1 MRRLARKIACS
12 LVATAVGL
20 GGFAGV
26 GCAESGNSVAASAAV
41 GFPEQALIRSLSTA
55 SQAFSDERDNGDDT
69 NDVVEAAIT
78 VTPSPVEAKNPDQTA
93 QDKSEA
99 TATSGENA
107 KTPSSN
113 AASTPEDD
121 VATDYGLPADSPLFS
136 GVEEDVEVSSK
147 KSAEAE
153 DTEEATNASGSS
165 ASESSAADEASSE
178 DAEANT
184 ALITLVPD
192 DDWLERGNAVLP
204 LQLPDSSFIYD
215 TSIQELSN
223 ADPYLDN
230 QTVQVTGEAIGDSI
244 RASLFGRSR
253 WVTLSPVGSSAT
265 VSVFMSEES
274 AAKIDAFGRYGVRG
288 TILRVRGTF
297 YLVCPEHDGA
307 TDLHAE
313 EVTVVKPGESV
324 HESFKWRAFVP
335 GIILLAIGFVMVF
348 VFSRISERRR

>member
-26 GCAESGNSVAASAAV
+26 GCAESVAA
-41 GFPEQALIRSLSTA
+41 GFLEQALIRSLSAT
-55 SQAFSDERDNGDDT
+55 SQAFADEGDNGDDT

-136 GVEEDVEVSSK
+136 GVEEDVEVASK

-153 DTEEATNASGSS
+153 DAEEATNASGSS
-165 ASESSAADEASSE
+165 ASESSAVNEASSE

-184 ALITLVPD
+184 ASITLVPD

>member
-1 MRRLARKIACS
+1 MRRVARKIACS
-12 LVATAVGL
+12 LLATTVGL
-20 GGFAGV
+20 VGFVGV
-26 GCAESGNSVAASAAV
+26 GCAESVSATSS
-41 GFPEQALIRSLSTA
+41 FSEQSFIKCLSDA
-55 SQAFSDERDNGDDT
+55 SQAFADERDNGDET
-69 NDVVEAAIT
+69 NNVVEAAIT
-78 VTPSPVEAKNPDQTA
+78 VAPSSAEAENPDQTA
-93 QDKSEA
+93 QDKSEVNA
-99 TATSGENA
+99 ASG
-107 KTPSSN
+107 KSGRTSSN
-113 AASTPEDD
+113 ATSSTPEDD

-136 GVEEDVEVSSK
+136 GVEEDVEVASSK
-147 KSAEAE
+147 KSAEADDAE
-153 DTEEATNASGSS
+153 KVADASGSS
-165 ASESSAADEASSE
+165 VSESSATDESSSEKTEASDDS
-178 DAEANT
+178 
-184 ALITLVPD
+184 ITLVPD
-192 DDWLERGNAVLP
+192 EDWLERGNAVLP

-244 RASLFGRSR
+244 RASLFGRAR

-324 HESFKWRAFVP
+324 HESFNWRAFVP
-335 GIILLAIGFVMVF
+335 GIVLLGIGLIMVF

>member
-26 GCAESGNSVAASAAV
+26 EFVAASAAV

-55 SQAFSDERDNGDDT
+55 SQAFADERDNGDDT

-78 VTPSPVEAKNPDQTA
+78 VAPSPVEAKNPDQTA

-147 KSAEAE
+147 KSTEAE
-153 DTEEATNASGSS
+153 DAEEATNASGSS

>member
-20 GGFAGV
+20 GGFADV
-26 GCAESGNSVAASAAV
+26 EFVAASAAV

-55 SQAFSDERDNGDDT
+55 SQAFADERDNSDDT

-78 VTPSPVEAKNPDQTA
+78 VAPSPVEAKNPDQTA

-99 TATSGENA
+99 TGTSGENT

-178 DAEANT
+178 DTEANA

>member
-26 GCAESGNSVAASAAV
+26 EFVAASAAV

-55 SQAFSDERDNGDDT
+55 SQAFADERDNGDDT

-99 TATSGENA
+99 TGTSGENA